1 MTTIAYIFEHYP
13 VPSQTFL
20 RREIA
25 GLEAHG
31 LTVNIH
37 SIFGARW
44 FEWFNVPVEL
54 ARQPALLID
63 GWRWLRRYPPNN
75 AENFWSTVLAALFA
89 LAHARQIRR
98 EKPDRLHGVWA
109 TGPATAAAILSR
121 LCGGPFSFGA
131 QAYDVY
137 RHGGDAFLTPKL
149 TTAAFVHTTTAACA
163 THLRQRAPKA
173 RVILARRG
181 LVSLP
186 PLRTAPRVPG
196 ALRLLSVGRL
206 VPKKG
211 HTLQLDAAAELQRRG
226 VAFQARIVGD
236 GPLVAELAKQIQARG
251 LTGLVELRGAVAP
264 ENMDAEYNWADV
276 FWHTGVVDPQGDRDG
291 LPNVIPEAFA
301 HSLPVI
307 SSNAG
312 GAAEASAALVV
323 PAGDAPALAAAVVQ
337 LASDETLR
345 IKLGRDGRRWVEENF
360 LAEKNTAIL
369 VEAFTR

>member
-1 MTTIAYIFEHYP
+1 MKIAYIFEYYP

-20 RREIA
+20 RREVT
-25 GLEAHG
+25 GLRAHG

-54 ARQPALLID
+54 VRRPTLLFA
-63 GWRWLRRYPPNN
+63 GGRWLFRYPPNN
-75 AENFWSTVLAALFA
+75 AENFWSTVHAALFA
-89 LAHARQIRR
+89 LARARQIRR
-98 EKPDRLHGVWA
+98 EKPDHVHGVWA
-109 TGPATAAAILSR
+109 TGPATVAAILGR
-121 LCGGPFSFGA
+121 VCGLPFSFGA

-149 TTAAFVHTTTAACA
+149 NAAAFAHTTTEACA
-163 THLRQRAPKA
+163 AHLRQRAPKA
-173 RVILARRG
+173 RVVLARRG

-186 PLRTAPRVPG
+186 PLRQGLRTPG
-196 ALRLLSVGRL
+196 PVRFLSVGRL

-211 HTLQLDAAAELQRRG
+211 HLLQLAACVQLQQRG
-226 VAFQARIVGD
+226 IAFQARIVGD
-236 GPLVAELAKQIQARG
+236 GPLADDLHERIAAEGLAGI
-251 LTGLVELRGAVAP
+251 VELRGAVAP
-264 ENMDAEYNWADV
+264 EEMDAEYAWADV

-312 GAAEASAALVV
+312 GAAEASAALIV
-323 PAGDAPALAAAVVQ
+323 PAGNAPELTAVAAQ
-337 LASDETLR
+337 LAGDEVLR
-345 IKLGRDGRRWVEENF
+345 DRLGRAGRHWVEENF

-369 VEAFTR
+369 VEAFTQ